1 LEDWRWVVT
10 GPVVHEE
17 QGLGFYFLY
26 IGQHLGDFEQA
37 NVVVLF
43 NFFFF
48 KPSDGYEVSVLQ
60 RERSY
65 GDRWW
70 WWLPSIGNVLKAPEL
85 HT

>member
-1 LEDWRWVVT
+1 MT

-43 NFFFF
+43 NFFFLSPLMGMKF
-48 KPSDGYEVSVLQ
+48 QFCKEKGVMEIDGGGGCPALEMCLKPQ
-60 RERSY
+60 
-65 GDRWW
+65 
-70 WWLPSIGNVLKAPEL
+70 NCTLKNS
-85 HT
+85 